1 MYFAK
6 SGDVL
11 AQSAPDTVLRLFS
24 RLHRGRVVDV
34 RGELG
39 VLDHLREQQGPRAR
53 YHLVD
58 RVSAAAQ
65 RKPAPLAQLVGE
77 LVEDPADVRPDACG
91 CRKVRQ
97 GIEVMRV
104 AAVLG

>member
-11 AQSAPDTVLRLFS
+11 AQSATDTVLRLFS

-39 VLDHLREQQGPRAR
+39 VLDHLREQPGPRAS
-53 YHLVD
+53 YHLVG
-58 RVSAAAQ
+58 RVSAAAH
-65 RKPAPLAQLVGE
+65 RTPAPLAQLVGD
-77 LVEDPADVRPDACG
+77 LVQAPADVRPGAG
-91 CRKVRQ
+91 GAREVRS
-97 GIEVMRV
+97 GI
-104 AAVLG
+104 AV